1 MLQSRGFK
9 ILSINQEIISN
20 KEKVAEV
27 DLIVEGQKGERYAVE
42 IKSGNGDVSSI
53 RQAYANANLCGYRPM
68 LLCKGFSD
76 SAAKEAASSLGVEV
90 IKFSD
95 DYLILEPEELESIVK
110 KCVEE
115 VFEEYGFLPYQI
127 NLDDESRKILRSI
140 STSDSFSKAA
150 DILGI
155 NEKEM
160 GKKLGDLSKKG
171 ILPKRSLSFNDL
183 KRCCSSI
190 LARGQI
196 IEKLD
201 ELKKEI
207 RKMKRK

>member
-1 MLQSRGFK
+1 MLESRKFK
-9 ILSINQEIISN
+9 ILSIGHEIISN
-20 KEKVAEV
+20 EEKVAEV
-27 DLIVEGQKGERYAVE
+27 DLIVEGPKGERYAVE

-53 RQAYANANLCGYRPM
+53 RQAYANAKLCGYRPM

-76 SAAKEAASSLGVEV
+76 EGAREAASKLGVEV
-90 IKFSD
+90 IKFSE

-115 VFEEYGFLPYQI
+115 VFEEYGFLPYQVD
-127 NLDDESRKILRSI
+127 LDDDSRKVLHSI
-140 STSDSFSKAA
+140 SNSDSFSQAA

-155 NEKEM
+155 NEKEL
-160 GKKLGDLSKKG
+160 GNRLGDLSRKG

-196 IEKLD
+196 LEKLD
-201 ELKKEI
+201 ELEKRIKEMKK
-207 RKMKRK
+207 